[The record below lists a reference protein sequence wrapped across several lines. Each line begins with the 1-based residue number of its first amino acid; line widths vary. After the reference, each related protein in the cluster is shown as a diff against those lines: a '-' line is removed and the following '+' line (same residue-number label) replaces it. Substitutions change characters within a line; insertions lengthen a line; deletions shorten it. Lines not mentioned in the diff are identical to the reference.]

1 MPSQYI
7 FYNSQEKWIER
18 EKLLN
23 ETLGLVDKVFA
34 SEWQVG
40 SVWDCLDTMREAAR
54 FFHPEKADADIIE
67 AYQAA
72 MLDQIDYS
80 QWQVLK
86 DKLYST
92 QSSIGEEKN
101 LQLIEETDL
110 YQNFAYGFKPI
121 AAASAYYHPLGHQI
135 VSVESLDESV
145 HLLERDDLEKIQEK
159 DVWEG
164 IMRFVG
170 QSFFSFDTH
179 VREWVLS
186 FLFSAPLDK
195 QAFEDKRVASFL
207 LVCFYIAAR
216 DFKDLTEED
225 KFAVLNILSWWL
237 ISTGVPLKGLLE
249 DDLAG
254 QPNVLYYEFY
264 SGQYAKLI
272 LESNTVIFYGA
283 EKAVTVH
290 EFLQGYFLYAGE
302 NDLDGLKQM
311 NYVNEK
317 IKAEG
322 WPAQIKN
329 RLLEL
334 LNVYLHLREMDLVDY
349 RAILSDSGVIPPR
362 YDWKKVLQ
370 TDLTEEDQKA
380 IKRHFSLLMMP
391 TKLKMELIVAFQ
403 SLSWKEEPYLSR
415 ILILSDLYQDV
426 YNPPYSPLVY
436 FDETDDDWKIN
447 KELPDKWVKFSL
459 AYDYKK
465 LIDKMVEQSLEGDK
479 PKDTTVKIPDKK

>member
-1 MPSQYI
+1 M
-7 FYNSQEKWIER
+7 
-18 EKLLN
+18 N
-23 ETLGLVDKVFA
+23 ETLGLVDKVLA

-40 SVWDCLDTMREAAR
+40 SVWDCLDTMREAWK
-54 FFHPEKADADIIE
+54 FFNPAKADSDIIE

-80 QWQVLK
+80 KWRILR
-86 DKLYST
+86 DKLSSM
-92 QSSIGEEKN
+92 QSSIGEEKK

-110 YQNFAYGFKPI
+110 YHGFADDFKPI
-121 AAASAYYHPLGHQI
+121 AAALAYYHPQGHRI
-135 VSVESLDESV
+135 VSVKSLDESIR
-145 HLLERDDLEKIQEK
+145 LLEQSDLEKTKERE
-159 DVWEG
+159 VWEG

-186 FLFSAPLDK
+186 FLSSAPLDK
-195 QAFEDKRVASFL
+195 QIFEDKRVTSFL
-207 LVCFYIAAR
+207 SICFYIAAR

-225 KFAVLNILSWWL
+225 KFAVLNILGWWL
-237 ISTGVPLKGLLE
+237 ISTGVPLRVLLE
-249 DDLAG
+249 EDLAN
-254 QPNVLYYEFY
+254 QPNILYYEFY
-264 SGQYAKLI
+264 SGQYARLI
-272 LESNTVIFYGA
+272 LESDAVIFYGDR
-283 EKAVTVH
+283 KNITVR
-290 EFLQGYFLYAGE
+290 EFFQSYFIYAGE
-302 NDLDGLKQM
+302 NDLDGLKQV

-317 IKAEG
+317 IKIEG
-322 WPAQIKN
+322 WPIQIKN

-349 RAILSDSGVIPPR
+349 RAILSDGGIIPPQ

-403 SLSWKEEPYLSR
+403 SVSWKEEPYLSR
-415 ILILSDLYQDV
+415 VLVLGDLYQDV

-436 FDETDDDWKIN
+436 FDEADGDWKIN
-447 KELPDKWVKFSL
+447 KELPDRWVRFSL
-459 AYDYKK
+459 ACDYKK
-465 LIDKMVEQSLEGDK
+465 LIDKVIEQSLDGDK
-479 PKDTTVKIPDKK
+479 PKDATAKIPDKK